1 MEGKQSVNG
10 SCSCRQ
16 ADIPRAELTRPEG
29 RPRAMPPGGTA
40 LEGWQEVVKLAKK
53 AEKEQPQ
60 KQEKDQ
66 GSRHGGSRGKL
77 QPAESRVARS
87 GERRKVT
94 GRVRIRPE
102 GQQE

>member
-10 SCSCRQ
+10 PCSCRQ
-16 ADIPRAELTRPEG
+16 ADIPRPELTLPEG

-40 LEGWQEVVKLAKK
+40 PEGWQEVVKLARK

-66 GSRHGGSRGKL
+66 GSRPWGKSKETT
-77 QPAESRVARS
+77 ASRV
-87 GERRKVT
+87 K
-94 GRVRIRPE
+94 GRQVR
-102 GQQE
+102 